1 MKPADLMTY
10 CNNNVTQAAAT
21 ARVSEMTMR
30 NWLAANAIPAAQQRS
45 IELLTKGALKADES

>member
-1 MKPADLMTY
+1 MKPADLMSH

-21 ARVSEMTMR
+21 AKVSEMTMR
-30 NWLAANAIPAAQQRS
+30 NWIAAGSIPAAQQRS